1 MAPTPRTG
9 LLLLGIALT
18 PLAGLLLRVPVPIGL
33 VYAAFVVVVVAATVD
48 AVSSR
53 RHPTATRRLP
63 DVISRGVP
71 ADLSVD
77 VQGPQTAR
85 CRVRQPV
92 PPDVHVDPPVG
103 RRGLD
108 TRLVAERRG
117 RHVLPP
123 AAMRVVG
130 PLRLGMSTKAVG
142 EPVEFDVYP
151 DLPAARRLAASVR
164 SGLFRTEGLRSR
176 GPLGLGTE
184 FETLRDYVEG
194 DDIRQVNW
202 LASAR
207 LQRPLVNEFRIEQ
220 ERDVIVVLDAG
231 RLMSAPIG
239 RMTRLDAA
247 VDVAAAMASVSQ
259 VLGDRVGVVAFDA
272 AIRVDLPP
280 RRRGADAVARAVF
293 DLEPSQV
300 DSDYRGVFEHIAGRK
315 RAFVLVLTDLL
326 DPAAARP
333 LVAAMPILAGR
344 HVVTVA
350 SVADP
355 DIEDALRTVPV
366 DLEGAARAA
375 AAADVVAARA
385 EALRLVRHRAGRVV
399 EQPPDRLSAAC
410 VGVYLRAK
418 AAARV

>member
-1 MAPTPRTG
+1 MAPTARTG
-9 LLLLGIALT
+9 VLLFLIAVTPLLG
-18 PLAGLLLRVPVPIGL
+18 LLVRVTVPIGL
-33 VYAAFVVVVVAATVD
+33 VYVAFVAVLVAAAVD
-48 AVSSR
+48 MAAARSHPQVR
-53 RHPTATRRLP
+53 RRVTE
-63 DVISRGVP
+63 VISRGVP
-71 ADLSVD
+71 AELSVD
-77 VQGPQTAR
+77 LSGPELAR
-85 CRVRQPV
+85 ARVRQPV
-92 PPDVHVDPPVG
+92 PPDIHLRPSVG

-108 TRLVAERRG
+108 AELIAHRRG

-123 AAMRVVG
+123 PVVRVVG
-130 PLRLGMSTKAVG
+130 PLRLGMSTKAAG
-142 EPVEFDVYP
+142 EPMEIDVYP
-151 DLPAARRLAASVR
+151 DLPAARRLAATVR
-164 SGLFRTEGLRSR
+164 TGLFRTQGLRTR

-184 FETLRDYVEG
+184 FETLRDYVDG

-220 ERDVIVVLDAG
+220 ERDVIVVLDTG
-231 RLMSAPIG
+231 RLMSAPLG

-247 VDVAAAMASVSQ
+247 VDAAVAMGAVSQ
-259 VLGDRVGVVAFDA
+259 VVGDRAGVVAFDD
-272 AIRVDLPP
+272 AIRVDVSP
-280 RRRGADAVARAVF
+280 RRRGADALSRAVF
-293 DLEPSQV
+293 DLEPRPV
-300 DSDYRGVFEHIAGRK
+300 DSNYRGVFEHISGRK

-333 LVAAMPILAGR
+333 LVSAIPVLARR

-350 SVADP
+350 SVTDP
-355 DIEDALRTVPV
+355 DIDAALREIPT

-385 EALRLVRHRAGRVV
+385 EALRQVRHKAAHVV
-399 EQPPDRLSAAC
+399 EQPPGRLSAAC